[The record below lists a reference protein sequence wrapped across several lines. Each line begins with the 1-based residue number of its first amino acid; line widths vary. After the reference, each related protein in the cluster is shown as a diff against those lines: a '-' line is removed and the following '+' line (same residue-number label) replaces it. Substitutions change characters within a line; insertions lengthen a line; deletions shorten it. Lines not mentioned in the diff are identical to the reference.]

1 VHPPFPVAR
10 PSDEH
15 VSPVGSSLK
24 TTENPGYA
32 STGPSGDGLVNGGP
46 NALTAQSDTYLRS
59 DRGGRWG
66 WGRAGPRSRSMRRGC
81 PGQAARRVSRDLS
94 TGVTQ
99 AMAMAMV
106 TQRGR
111 PTCGATDL

>member
-1 VHPPFPVAR
+1 
-10 PSDEH
+10 
-15 VSPVGSSLK
+15 
-24 TTENPGYA
+24 
-32 STGPSGDGLVNGGP
+32 
-46 NALTAQSDTYLRS
+46 
-59 DRGGRWG
+59 
-66 WGRAGPRSRSMRRGC
+66 MRRGC